1 MPEAPMARDGSTK
14 PSRGCRCPAS
24 SPASAW
30 SPKDNRGR
38 LHWSLVATTDSTAA
52 LEWLLAS
59 DEPAIGYLARRE
71 ILGDR
76 VEPDSEA
83 ILAGPIASALLSGQK
98 PTAASAAI
106 PYKKWTGAHWRLASL
121 VELGVPA
128 GHPPAV
134 ALEWRTIRAWSCS
147 PARSSSGSGPTEAG
161 IAIRM
166 RAAAGRRS
174 TNRCRRA
181 RTP

>member
-106 PYKKWTGAHWRLASL
+106 P
-121 VELGVPA
+121 
-128 GHPPAV
+128 
-134 ALEWRTIRAWSCS
+134 
-147 PARSSSGSGPTEAG
+147 ARSGRAPTG
-161 IAIRM
+161 DWPHSWSWVCL
-166 RAAAGRRS
+166 AAAGMKCHSRQRRDATFAS
-174 TNRCRRA
+174 MKRTAAARSCSRRLA
-181 RTP
+181 ALS